1 MNFKLTQE
9 QEDIIKTAI
18 EVDKLKIDAAA
29 GASKTTTL
37 TLVANAIP
45 KPSLYIAFNK
55 AIAEEAS
62 SKFPSHVECRT
73 THSLAF
79 SSFGRKIAHKL
90 SRPSGKYVNV
100 AQTSKEIAKYYNI
113 KPEPCFADPKKEI
126 KAIQIAL
133 LVKETVNRFET
144 SSDQKVN
151 KDNISYRQL
160 SKVVKDKSQRKE
172 ISSIVLRYAKKL
184 WSDRSNKFS
193 DVLATHNTYLKMYQL
208 SNPELPYSVIYLD
221 EAQDSSDVVLDI
233 FLKQKNAKLIAV
245 GDTYQAI
252 YGWNGAVNA
261 MSKLN
266 FPRKCLSKSFRFGQ
280 PVADVA
286 KKIIRGGIDI
296 KGFEKVESEV
306 GIVDKEQPYTKIFR
320 TNSGLLEDAV
330 NLISLGKDISIEIDV
345 KGFIRFLECSLALFE
360 NRKSDIKNETVLLFD
375 SWKDF
380 SDYKEE
386 DAEVKRVVSIVESGN
401 TQHYIDCLSKIS
413 KKKSADI
420 ILTTCHKSKGREW
433 DNVIL
438 ADDFIP
444 IRPNYPQEE
453 TNLLYVA
460 VTRAMK
466 VLEVNSVVNSILAK
480 GYIQEVDEDYNE
492 HYNED

>member
-9 QEDIIKTAI
+9 QEDIVKTAI

-73 THSLAF
+73 THSLAY

-90 SRPSGKYVNV
+90 CRPSGKYVNV
-100 AQTSKEIAKYYNI
+100 AQTSREIARYYDI
-113 KPEPCFADPKKEI
+113 KSEPCHYDSKKQI
-126 KAIQIAL
+126 TPIQLAL
-133 LVKETVNRFET
+133 IIKETVNRFET
-144 SSDQKVN
+144 SSDQKIN
-151 KDNISYRQL
+151 KDNVPYGL
-160 SKVVKDKSQRKE
+160 VSKVVRDKSQRRE
-172 ISSIVLRYAKKL
+172 IANTVLSYAKKL
-184 WSDRSNKFS
+184 WADRSNKFS
-193 DVLATHNTYLKMYQL
+193 EVLATHNTYLKMYQL
-208 SNPELPYSVIYLD
+208 SKPELPYSVIYLD

-233 FLKQKNAKLIAV
+233 FLNQKNAKLIAV

-280 PVADVA
+280 PIADVA
-286 KKIIRGGIDI
+286 KKIIKEGIDI
-296 KGFEKVESEV
+296 KGFEKVESQV
-306 GIVDKEQPYTKIFR
+306 GFVDTEQPYTKIFR
-320 TNSGLLEDAV
+320 TNSALLEDAV

-345 KGFIRFLECSLALFE
+345 KGFIKFLECSLALFE

-380 SDYKEE
+380 SEYKNE
-386 DAEVKRVVSIVESGN
+386 DAEVKRVVGIVESGK
-401 TQHYIDCLSKIS
+401 TQHYIDCLNKIS
-413 KKKSADI
+413 NKKDADI

-433 DNVIL
+433 DNVVL
-438 ADDFIP
+438 ADDFVP
-444 IRPNYPQEE
+444 IRANYPQEE

-466 VLEVNSVVNSILAK
+466 VLEINSVVSNILAR
-480 GYIQEVDEDYNE
+480 GYVQEDDEEYDED
-492 HYNED
+492 